1 MDIINIDVTEDGLE
15 RLDSYIT
22 EKLDDISRT
31 QIKTLI
37 NEGLIL
43 VNDEIKKSSY
53 KVNQG
58 DSINIKIPKYEEP
71 EILPEDIELEI
82 IYEDEDLLVVNK
94 PEDMV
99 VHPATGNYSG
109 TLVNALL
116 FHIDKLSNINGD
128 IRPGIVHRLDKDTS
142 GLLIIA
148 KNNKTHELLGEQFKD
163 RDLERKY
170 IALVHGVMPNDRGVI
185 NGPIGRHPI
194 HRKRM
199 AVVETNS
206 KEAITHYKVIE
217 RFKNYTL
224 LELQLETGRTHQLRV
239 HLEHIKYPI
248 VGDPVYSRRKNEF
261 KRDKQLLHARKL
273 GFHHPSTGEYM
284 EFESELPEY
293 FKKII
298 KNLENKRS

>member
-1 MDIINIDVTEDGLE
+1 MDIFNIDVTEDDFE

-22 EKLDDISRT
+22 DRIDNISRT
-31 QIKTLI
+31 QIKALI

-43 VNDEIKKSSY
+43 VNNEKKKSSY
-53 KVNQG
+53 KVSQG
-58 DSINIKIPKYEEP
+58 DSINIKIPKDEEP
-71 EILPEDIELEI
+71 EILPENIELEI

-94 PEDMV
+94 PQDMV

-116 FHIDKLSNINGD
+116 FHVDNLSDINGD

-170 IALVHGVMPNDRGVI
+170 FALVHGVVPNDRGII
-185 NGPIGRHPI
+185 NAPIGRHPV

-199 AVVETNS
+199 AVIETNS
-206 KEAITHYKVIE
+206 KEAITHYRVID
-217 RFKNYTL
+217 RFNNYTL

-239 HLEHIKYPI
+239 HLEHINYPI

-261 KRDKQLLHARKL
+261 KLDKQLLHAKKL
-273 GFHHPSTGEYM
+273 GFHHPSNGEYM

>member
-1 MDIINIDVTEDGLE
+1 MDIFNIEVTEEDFE
-15 RLDSYIT
+15 RLDSYIA
-22 EKLDDISRT
+22 ERVEDVSRT

-43 VNDEIKKSSY
+43 VNNEIKKSSY
-53 KVNQG
+53 KVNKG
-58 DSINIKIPKYEEP
+58 DSINIKIPKDEEP
-71 EILPEDIELEI
+71 EVLPENIDLEI
-82 IYEDEDLLVVNK
+82 IYDDEDLLVVNK
-94 PEDMV
+94 PQNMV

-128 IRPGIVHRLDKDTS
+128 MRPGIVHRLDKDTS

-148 KNNKTHELLGEQFKD
+148 KNNRTHELLGEQFKD
-163 RDLERKY
+163 RDPKRKY
-170 IALVHGVMPNDRGVI
+170 IALVHGAVQNNSGII
-185 NGPIGRHPI
+185 NAPIGRHPI

-199 AVVETNS
+199 AVIETNS
-206 KEAITHYKVIE
+206 KEAITHYKIIE
-217 RFKNYTL
+217 RFNNYTL
-224 LELQLETGRTHQLRV
+224 LELQLETGRTHQIRV
-239 HLEHIKYPI
+239 HLEHINYPI

-261 KRDKQLLHARKL
+261 KLDKQLLHAKQI
-273 GFHHPSTGEYM
+273 GFNHPSSGEYM
-284 EFESELPEY
+284 EFEIELPEY